1 VRQLTRGGY
10 AERSTSVS
18 FKTGSWRVQ
27 RPLHRHR
34 AAPCHAACP
43 AGEDA
48 QAYLAKVAE
57 GRLREAWEEIVSA
70 NPLPSITGRVCHH
83 PCESDCNRSQ
93 YDAPI
98 SIQGVERFLGDKAIA
113 EGWPYPVAPVAADAL
128 AVAVI
133 GAGPAGLSAAYHLLR
148 RGYRVTLFDSLPEA
162 GGTCRS
168 AIPAY
173 RLPREVLDAELE
185 RVLTTGMT
193 LRLQH
198 RLGRDVSL
206 QELRSDFDAMFLAPG
221 TQRSRA
227 WNVDGVTQRDL
238 QMGQDLLK
246 KWTDIGAIPT
256 PNKAAIVGGGN
267 TAVDLSR
274 VLKRAGIPEVHI
286 ITHEAIPGPGIEPEC
301 AMPAIPR
308 EIAQAREEGVIIHEN
323 RGIRRLILRGERVVG
338 IEMVHMR
345 KLRRANG
352 KLERVAFEGTET
364 VLHVDQVIPAVGQE
378 VDTHGF
384 ESLLVGTNAF
394 RVDGWGRVE
403 NNQGVFAGGD
413 ACPGRGTVSAA
424 VGDGRRAAHAIDAYL
439 RESELDAVPAPE
451 PIGLSELNLNYYEPA
466 SRPQHPVLPV
476 EQRTAFEEIEGG
488 LNSNEITVE
497 AKRCFSC
504 GNCFACDNCWTLCP
518 DSSVLKTSELASD
531 GSHYVFD
538 YDYCKGCGICAHEC
552 PAGFIAM
559 VDEP

>member
-1 VRQLTRGGY
+1 MRQLTRGGY

-113 EGWPYPVAPVAADAL
+113 EGWPYPVAPVAAHAL

>member
-1 VRQLTRGGY
+1 MRQLTRGGY